1 MGKKI
6 AGKGGE
12 EEIGWEGRSWRKS
25 REIKG
30 KGRLTNQANYCLI
43 HFYKRFQRK

>member
-30 KGRLTNQANYCLI
+30 KGRVTNI
-43 HFYKRFQRK
+43 RKGCKMVGMG